1 MQPYLIVGKILKPH
15 GVRGEVK
22 VEPLTDDLRRF
33 DKLEYVYIKNADKI
47 LPYKIGHVK
56 YGHGVVYIK
65 LDGIDSMDDAKALAG
80 EYLWVDRNHAAPLP
94 EGAYYVGDIIGCRV
108 YTTDGRYLGWVKN
121 IFPTGSNDVYTI
133 FDGRREIL
141 IPAIKDVIK
150 SVDINAERIIIE
162 PMEGLLD

>member
-33 DKLEYVYIKNADKI
+33 DKLEYIYIKNADKI
-47 LPYKIGHVK
+47 LPYKIGYVK

-65 LDGIDSMDDAKALAG
+65 LEGINSMDDAKTLAG
-80 EYLWVDRNHAAPLP
+80 EYLWVDRKHAAPLP

-108 YTTDGRYLGWVKN
+108 YTTDGRYLGWVKD
-121 IFPTGSNDVYTI
+121 IFSTGSNDVYTI

-150 SVDINAERIIIE
+150 SVDIDAERIIIE